1 MRVSGDE
8 DRRVRGFEGSRC
20 LGFEISRVEG
30 STDRGLEGSRARGLE
45 GSRLRGCKGSR
56 VRGFEGARVRVS
68 PPSLWRFDPLRSR
81 PVCSRATMCRRA
93 ALRMPVL
100 AVGGVPNARIPR
112 AHSRFR
118 RWRCERR
125 CPEPARVRA
134 LLAGSYGSDG
144 CVPPPL
150 SPASHCPAMCGCC
163 RRRCGGD
170 SFLDRRSRRR
180 SALPLHGTRR
190 SVRDADVARRSNP
203 A

>member
-1 MRVSGDE
+1 MRGLEMS
-8 DRRVRGFEGSRC
+8 RVRDIQGRGIEGSR
-20 LGFEISRVEG
+20 
-30 STDRGLEGSRARGLE
+30 DRGLGGSRARGLE
-45 GSRLRGCKGSR
+45 GSRGRGCKGSR
-56 VRGFEGARVRVS
+56 IAGSRVRGIEGSRVRVS
-68 PPSLWRFDPLRSR
+68 PPFLWWFDPLRSL